1 MQSFRTEIENPLVQ
15 KDIIEL
21 EKKIRLFKEGK
32 IDEEKFRS
40 LRLAR
45 GVYGQRQLGVQM
57 IRIKIPYGKMTTD
70 QLLRISDVSDEYSK
84 GRLHTT
90 TRQDIQI
97 HHVSLDR
104 TPQLWED
111 LEKSNVTLREACG
124 NAVRNVVGSPL
135 AGVDKQEAFDVSPY
149 AQAVFEY
156 FLRQPFGQEL
166 GRKFKIAFSGSI
178 EDTGLTHINDLGFI
192 AQLKATT
199 KGIEKGFKV
208 LLAGGLGAQAFE
220 PKTIFEFLPTNQVI
234 PLIEASIRVFD
245 RYGERKSRSKA
256 RIKYLIKDLGVK
268 RFLELIKEETIALKH
283 QVFEIDSTLP
293 SPTLFTEQ
301 HPSEVDNELDFQT
314 WIKSNVTEQKQT
326 GFYTV
331 AIKLLNGDFYTDQ
344 AREIVSLVRKVAAD
358 DIRIT
363 PSQNLILK
371 YVRKENLA
379 FVYNELKRLKLAD
392 NGYDTTYDITACPGT
407 DTCNLG
413 ISNSTSAASNIEG
426 FLRSEYPELIEETNL
441 KIKISGCMN
450 ACGQHTIAD
459 IGLHG
464 SSIKAK
470 DGRILP
476 ALQIM
481 LGGQTNVLAERV
493 IKVPSKRILNVIA
506 TLLND
511 FKSVKDDYKS
521 FNDYYWSLGKRYFYD
536 LLKPFGVTTIIEEN
550 EFIDW
555 GESGTFQR
563 AVGVGECAGVV
574 IDLVSTLFLEVE
586 EKLEAAKESLD
597 NHQFADSAY
606 FSYSAMINASKALL
620 IAEGQ
625 ESNSHKNIADNFKK
639 HFIDGQLLE
648 IGEDFDKLVFQIKD
662 NAATHEFAKS
672 YWLDAKDFYQ
682 TTQQY
687 HSKK

>member
-1 MQSFRTEIENPLVQ
+1 MQSFRTEIENPLVE

-21 EKKIRLFKEGK
+21 EKKIRQFKEGK

-57 IRIKIPYGKMTTD
+57 IRIKIPYGKLTTD

-97 HHVSLDR
+97 HHVSLGR
-104 TPQLWED
+104 TPELWEE

-124 NAVRNVVGSPL
+124 NTVRNVVASPL
-135 AGVDKQEAFDVSPY
+135 AGIDKEEAFDVSPY
-149 AQAVFEY
+149 AHAVFEY

-166 GRKFKIAFSGSI
+166 GRKFKISFSGSSD
-178 EDTGLTHINDLGFI
+178 DTGLTHINDLGFI
-192 AQLKATT
+192 AQLKNTEN
-199 KGIEKGFKV
+199 GLERGFKV

-220 PKTIFEFLPTNQVI
+220 PKVIFDFLPTQQVI
-234 PLIEASIRVFD
+234 PLIEASIRIFD
-245 RYGERKSRSKA
+245 RYGERKSRHKA
-256 RIKYLIKDLGVK
+256 RVKYLIKSIGVD
-268 RFLELIKEETIALKH
+268 RFLELVREETIALKH
-283 QVFEIDSTLP
+283 KGYPIDSSTVTP
-293 SPTLFTEQ
+293 ILFDE
-301 HPSEVDNELDFQT
+301 PVLNEIESQNEYKN
-314 WIKSNVTEQKQT
+314 WHKSNVFEQKQT
-326 GFYTV
+326 GYYAV

-344 AREIVSLVRKVAAD
+344 AREIVRIVRNVAAD

-371 YVRKENLA
+371 YIRKDNLPYV
-379 FVYNELKRLKLAD
+379 FNELKKLKLAD
-392 NGYDTTYDITACPGT
+392 NGYDTTFDITACPGT

-413 ISNSTSAASNIEG
+413 ISNSTSTASTIEQ
-426 FLRSEYPELIEETNL
+426 FLRQEYPELINENNL

-481 LGGQTNVLAERV
+481 MGGQTNVLAERV
-493 IKVPSKRILNVIA
+493 IKVPSKRILNVFA
-506 TLLND
+506 TILND
-511 FKSVKDDYKS
+511 FKLHQSEYSS
-521 FNDYYWSLGKRYFYD
+521 FNDYYWSKGKRYFYD
-536 LLKPFGVTTIIEEN
+536 LLKPFGLITTIEEN

-555 GESGTFQR
+555 GQSQNFQR

-597 NHQFADSAY
+597 NHQFADSVY

-620 IAEGQ
+620 LSEGQ
-625 ESNSHKNIADNFKK
+625 ESNSHKNISDTFKEY
-639 HFIDGQLLE
+639 FINSGLIEL
-648 IGEDFDKLVFQIKD
+648 GEDYENLVYQIKEKP
-662 NAATHEFAKS
+662 ATHEFAKS

-687 HSKK
+687 PSKK